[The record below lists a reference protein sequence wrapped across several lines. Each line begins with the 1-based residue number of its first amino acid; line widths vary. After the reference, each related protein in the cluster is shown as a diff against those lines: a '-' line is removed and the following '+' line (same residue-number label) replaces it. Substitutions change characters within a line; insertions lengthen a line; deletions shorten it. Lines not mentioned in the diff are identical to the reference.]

1 MVHQVRLES
10 KGLQVK
16 KGETGP
22 QGKTGSPGEKGQ
34 TGPQGSPGEKGDR
47 GEQGE
52 SGPVDMY
59 FFGKQIIGWFSKS
72 MSFSCYFETK
82 TSGIISDKGKRVG
95 IKNQVNPNRHAMIRE
110 GEVGLMIKVNK
121 EQYSLEFKNEM
132 YMIKDTHLA
141 EFINTK
147 AIVMLNF
154 KVTSYV
160 PDIQYILCDFYEKRQ
175 IYLKGPNV
183 VADCGDGVVS
193 IPFDLEWNTLYLEIN
208 HAKGKAGLFQ
218 VNDTSKPITCG
229 DTKEFARTLYFG
241 GWKKQFFK
249 GCIQRM
255 EIFNQDGMSKENL
268 SRGLREEYLM
278 INYEDPVS
286 EEPKNIPETVNFI
299 CNDCN
304 SCENCT
310 D

>member
-1 MVHQVRLES
+1 
-10 KGLQVK
+10 
-16 KGETGP
+16 
-22 QGKTGSPGEKGQ
+22 
-34 TGPQGSPGEKGDR
+34 
-47 GEQGE
+47 
-52 SGPVDMY
+52 
-59 FFGKQIIGWFSKS
+59 

-132 YMIKDTHLA
+132 YMIKGTHLA

-160 PDIQYILCDFYEKRQ
+160 PDIQYILCDVYENRQ
-175 IYLKGPNV
+175 IYLKGTNV
-183 VADCGDGVVS
+183 VADYGDGAVN
-193 IPFDLEWNTLYLEIN
+193 IPFNLEWNILYLEIN
-208 HAKGKAGLFQ
+208 HVKGKPGLFK

-229 DTKEFARTLYFG
+229 DVGHLFSRTLYFG
-241 GWKKQFFK
+241 GWKKKYFQ

-255 EIFNQDGMSKENL
+255 EIFNRDGVKDNLPQD
-268 SRGLREEYLM
+268 LRTEYML

-286 EEPKNIPETVNFI
+286 EPENIPETAISHVGDSI
-299 CNDCN
+299 HLGIV
-304 SCENCT
+304 E
-310 D
+310 